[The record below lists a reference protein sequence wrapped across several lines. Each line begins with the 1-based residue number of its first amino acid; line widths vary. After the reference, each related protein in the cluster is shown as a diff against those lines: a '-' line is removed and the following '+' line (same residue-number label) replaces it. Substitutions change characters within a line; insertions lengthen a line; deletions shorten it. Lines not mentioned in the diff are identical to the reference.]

1 MVNFCCVIHYCKI
14 GPLDAFWADS
24 SLMDDWPPLFDTWR
38 PDTCFSPPPSSI
50 WSTPLDISNS
60 KGRLLF
66 YSLRWRLLLCI
77 YTTAYNTH
85 TFYYI
90 YIYFYVGRYILH
102 STPSPFFRVKVST
115 RKEKPISKIVICRTA
130 MCWICVCRRQ
140 QLFPLRQQHLNF
152 TSFPSVWCASLIII
166 MNLSTQHTTHTRMCI
181 ICRRESTFSR
191 VRHWR
196 SFYTVTQIEC
206 WMRVWVVYQ
215 KKLEGWRFEWRRK
228 LLVFIEINSSFDVA
242 VLYVYGLIKE

>member
-1 MVNFCCVIHYCKI
+1 
-14 GPLDAFWADS
+14 
-24 SLMDDWPPLFDTWR
+24 
-38 PDTCFSPPPSSI
+38 
-50 WSTPLDISNS
+50 
-60 KGRLLF
+60 
-66 YSLRWRLLLCI
+66 
-77 YTTAYNTH
+77 
-85 TFYYI
+85 
-90 YIYFYVGRYILH
+90 
-102 STPSPFFRVKVST
+102 
-115 RKEKPISKIVICRTA
+115 

-152 TSFPSVWCASLIII
+152 TSFPSVWCTSLIII
-166 MNLSTQHTTHTRMCI
+166 MNLSTHTQPIRMYTYI

-242 VLYVYGLIKE
+242 VLYVYGFDKRVIMALFRFLFIFQPAAQHPILFFWCVASSLGLMVCKFGLLIFHVLWMGYIYICSKENFLKISCDKKF